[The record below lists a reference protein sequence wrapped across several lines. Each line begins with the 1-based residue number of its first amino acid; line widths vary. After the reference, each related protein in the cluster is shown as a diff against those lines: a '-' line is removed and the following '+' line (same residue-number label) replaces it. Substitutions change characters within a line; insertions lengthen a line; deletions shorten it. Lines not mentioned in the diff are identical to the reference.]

1 MWTAGTTLWD
11 FRTSCG
17 VFRLASNVRQWKM
30 MRVNRLA
37 FVLFSLAI
45 LFSMVRE
52 WGEPIACA
60 RTIAIQSAP
69 AETEKV
75 TGSSCRR

>member
-1 MWTAGTTLWD
+1 
-11 FRTSCG
+11 
-17 VFRLASNVRQWKM
+17 M
-30 MRVNRLA
+30 MRVNRLV

-52 WGEPIACA
+52 WGAPIACA
-60 RTIAIQSAP
+60 RTFAIQSAP

>member
-1 MWTAGTTLWD
+1 
-11 FRTSCG
+11 
-17 VFRLASNVRQWKM
+17 M

-52 WGEPIACA
+52 WSAPIACA
-60 RTIAIQSAP
+60 RTIAM
-69 AETEKV
+69 
-75 TGSSCRR
+75 R

>member
-1 MWTAGTTLWD
+1 
-11 FRTSCG
+11 
-17 VFRLASNVRQWKM
+17 M

-52 WGEPIACA
+52 WGAPIACA
-60 RTIAIQSAP
+60 RTIVIQSAP

>member
-1 MWTAGTTLWD
+1 MIG
-11 FRTSCG
+11 
-17 VFRLASNVRQWKM
+17 
-30 MRVNRLA
+30 VNRLA

-52 WGEPIACA
+52 WGAPIACA
-60 RTIAIQSAP
+60 RTLAIQSAP